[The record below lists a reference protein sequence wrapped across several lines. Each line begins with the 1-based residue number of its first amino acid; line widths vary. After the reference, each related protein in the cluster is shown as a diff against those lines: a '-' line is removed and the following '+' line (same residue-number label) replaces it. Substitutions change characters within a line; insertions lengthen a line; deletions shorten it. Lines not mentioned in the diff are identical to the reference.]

1 MAEVKNAFIKSK
13 MNLDLDARLV
23 PQGEYRQ
30 GFNIQVSK
38 SEGDDVGALE
48 NVLGNEL
55 LPQGDFQALT
65 TINNLQVIG
74 HITNPANDTV
84 YLFLTNNTGISYDP
98 SATNLIYSYNVST
111 KQSFKLVQ
119 GAFLNFSTQNFIYGI
134 NIVENLLFW
143 TDNRNQP
150 RKINITRPLG
160 YYTTEDHIS
169 VAKLAPYEAINLYQE
184 SSVTGKYES
193 TMKDVVSPKL
203 PDNTTDNPY
212 LKSNY
217 AGDPD
222 YLEDKFVRFSYRF
235 RYDDNEYS
243 VLAPFTQ
250 DCFIPKQDG
259 YFLTTGAA
267 GTTTDEDETYRST
280 VVNFM
285 ENKVNEITLNIPL
298 PKAIDGS
305 DITTATLNNVLKVAE
320 IDIVYKESDSQ
331 AVQVVDTLIV
341 NEDFKSKYTGSTI
354 SYIYQSLKPYKTL
367 PEADLIRV
375 YDKVPVRALSQ
386 EVSGNRVIYGN
397 FQDKHTPLFEN
408 STGNL
413 TSQLDYKLGAFN
425 KSTFSLQDNTTSIE
439 EYPNSTLKQNRNYQ
453 AGVVLSD
460 RYGRSS
466 TVLLSN
472 FIDESTPQGGGS
484 FTASTHYHAYTP
496 SSASNS
502 VVSWPGDSL
511 KILFNS
517 PINSPSPSAFPNS
530 GIPGLYSSSGNEYN
544 ILGWYSYKIVVKQL
558 EQEYYNVYL
567 PGILNGPPNGVTGL
581 NDSVDEVGFITLIN
595 DNINKVPRDLSEVGP
610 EQKQFRSS
618 VQLFGRVTPDFVS
631 ATFPTYNKQFYP
643 GIQSNTVITI
653 GEVAD
658 VLGEEVAGPNPTAIT
673 NLYDSKSNPLIARI
687 SQIDSLPIGSAA
699 KAGAYP
705 FQLSVF
711 ETKPTESRLDI
722 YYETS
727 TSGLIA
733 ELNAAIISNTNTVTN
748 AVGNTTLSFNENQ
761 SHSNGNVDILPPRGT
776 SPDEPGWAPVDAA
789 SLGKAVNQ
797 DLPAN
802 RLTATI
808 TSVTSRDSVD
818 GPPVQR
824 STSLFAI
831 KEITPTAP
839 YNQNQENT
847 WYRYVI
853 QSTQDLCFDEG
864 AEFTKDYAIT
874 VAFTDVN
881 GNGVGSVNFTN
892 VTLGNTSPIFEK
904 YTPSNGPDV
913 VLQGSSN
920 PPSALP
926 SDFVLQLTQGQVGTL
941 ATFHGL
947 NGTAKSDENTVGLTW
962 SITSPANQTIF
973 SIGEK
978 SGVLSTTE
986 DLTGPYSITITLTDD
1001 GGPADATNFS
1011 LTLLFGKEALN
1022 PEFGRTSHYSLGGGG
1037 QSGALYFVNNLTN
1050 AAGSLPL
1057 PGVANNSN
1065 NDIRAPYTT
1074 IPNEDL
1080 RLSPNVNDVSNDNGL
1095 EYVEINTPGCQGYT
1109 MGNRNQNAMAL
1120 QDGSTSAG
1128 LDQTQAG
1135 LQQGTAFIG
1144 VEINFNQQTPTS
1156 VGFKSGEYPYLM
1168 YPIYLQ
1174 YKPFGANTWED
1185 AYDIEGKKIRFGGS
1199 QINMLNFAPN
1209 NGQVQDIGPT
1219 GIINKISAP
1228 QHFSQ
1233 SVNSYPN
1240 NFNNTIESQDCLEV
1254 NTQVKNPGSNV
1265 TQSAIARKTF
1275 VIGKSSYAGISD
1287 KFGDYRLIIRYP
1299 WGARSSVMSS
1309 GLSNINDPIVVGYGP
1324 GQCPIP
1330 GFIPSGAGSGFGSM
1344 ISANVFFDDFYYP
1357 FIYGGTNIYA
1367 YKYRVTTSSYNSPQ
1381 EAASAQAVLN
1391 PSGVYAREWHMKY
1404 VTKFYT
1410 DPDLTIEYKPG
1421 AGWYGYTPWENDSIN
1436 ANFGTD
1442 FSNVVPAG
1450 NPSSGI
1456 QQNSFRKWVAYFDN
1470 NGLKSLVNSETPSL
1484 PTNNQPLSLQ

>member
-65 TINNLQVIG
+65 STNNLQVIG

-111 KQSFKLVQ
+111 KQSSKLVQ

-169 VAKLAPYEAINLYQE
+169 VAKFAPYEAINLYQE
-184 SSVTGKYES
+184 SSVAGEYET
-193 TMKDVVSPKL
+193 TMKDVVSPNY
-203 PDNTTDNPY
+203 PDGTTNPY
-212 LKSNY
+212 KNPTY

-305 DITTATLNNVLKVAE
+305 DITTATLNNILKVTE

-331 AVQVVDTLIV
+331 AVQVVDTLLV
-341 NEDFKSKYTGSTI
+341 NTDFESKYTGSTI
-354 SYIYQSLKPYKTL
+354 NYIYQSLKPYKTL
-367 PEADLIRV
+367 PEADLVRV

-425 KSTFSLQDNTTSIE
+425 KSTFSLQDNITSIK

-472 FIDESTPQGGGS
+472 FIDESTPQGAGS

-496 SSASNS
+496 SSTSNS
-502 VVSWPGDSL
+502 VISWPGDSL

-517 PINSPSPSAFPNS
+517 PINSPAPEVFPNS

-544 ILGWYSYKIVVKQL
+544 VLGWYSYKIVVKQL

-567 PGILNGPPNGVTGL
+567 PGILNGPPDGVTGL

-653 GEVAD
+653 GEAGD
-658 VLGEEVAGPNPTAIT
+658 VLGQDVTNSQALVT

-711 ETKPTESRLDI
+711 ETEPTESRLDI

-727 TSGLIA
+727 TSGLIE
-733 ELNAAIISNTNTVTN
+733 ELNAAIISNTDSVTN
-748 AVGNTTLSFNENQ
+748 AVGNKTLSFNENQ
-761 SHSNGNVDILPPRGT
+761 SHSSGNVDILPPPG
-776 SPDEPGWAPVDAA
+776 PGPNEPGWAPVNAS

-808 TSVTSRDSVD
+808 TSVTSRDSANGEPQKRD
-818 GPPVQR
+818 
-824 STSLFAI
+824 TNLFAI
-831 KEITPTAP
+831 KSITPTSA
-839 YNQNQENT
+839 YNENDETT

-853 QSTQDLCFDEG
+853 QSTQDLCFNEG

-881 GNGVGSVNFTN
+881 GVGVGSVNFTN

-926 SDFVLQLTQGQVGTL
+926 SNFVLQLTQGQVGTL

-947 NGTAKSDENTVGLTW
+947 NGTAKSDENTLGLTW

-1001 GGPADATNFS
+1001 GGPADATDFP

-1022 PEFGRTSHYSLGGGG
+1022 SEFGRTSNYPLGGGG

-1057 PGVANNSN
+1057 PGVAANSN
-1065 NDIRAPYTT
+1065 NDIRAPYSNLGLGTNVKEVSDNNG
-1074 IPNEDL
+1074 NE
-1080 RLSPNVNDVSNDNGL
+1080 SV
-1095 EYVEINTPGCQGYT
+1095 INFEVPGCQGYT

-1120 QDGSTSAG
+1120 QQGGTSAG

-1135 LQQGTAFIG
+1135 LRQGTAFIG
-1144 VEINFNQQTPTS
+1144 VEINFEQQTPTS
-1156 VGFKSGEYPYLM
+1156 VGFNSDERPYLM

-1199 QINMLNFAPN
+1199 QINRADFAPS
-1209 NGQVQDIGPT
+1209 NGQVEDIGPT

-1228 QHFSQ
+1228 QYFSE

-1240 NFNNTIESQDCLEV
+1240 NFSNNIEDLDCLEV
-1254 NTQVKNPGSNV
+1254 NTQVKNPGTNV
-1265 TQSAIARKTF
+1265 TQNAIARKTF
-1275 VIGKSSYAGISD
+1275 AIGKSSYAGISD

-1299 WGARSSVMSS
+1299 WGARSSKMSS
-1309 GLSNINDPIVVGYGP
+1309 GSSNMNDPIVVGYGS

-1367 YKYRVTTSSYNSPQ
+1367 YKYRVATLPKNDPNQAALLQTTTT
-1381 EAASAQAVLN
+1381 
-1391 PSGVYAREWHMKY
+1391 GVYAREWHMKY

-1410 DPDLTIEYKPG
+1410 DPDLTKEYKPG
-1421 AGWYGYTPWENDSIN
+1421 AGWYGYTPWENNSIN

-1442 FSNVVPAG
+1442 FSNVVAQGSPKFG
-1450 NPSSGI
+1450 V
-1456 QQNSFRKWVAYFDN
+1456 QQNNFRRWVAYFDG
-1470 NGLKSLVNSETPSL
+1470 NGLKSLVNFETPSL
-1484 PTNNQPLSLQ
+1484 PTNKQELELQ

>member
-55 LPQGDFQALT
+55 LPGGDFQALT
-65 TINNLQVIG
+65 SINNLQIIG

-84 YLFLTNNTGISYDP
+84 YLFLTNNTGVAYSS

-184 SSVTGKYES
+184 SSVAEKYET
-193 TMKDVVSPKL
+193 TMKDVVSTTL
-203 PDNTTDNPY
+203 PDNTTANPY

-267 GTTTDEDETYRST
+267 GTTTDENETYRST

-305 DITTATLNNVLKVAE
+305 NITTATLNNILKVTE

-331 AVQVVDTLIV
+331 AVQVVDTLLV
-341 NEDFKSKYTGSTI
+341 NTDFQSKYTGSTI
-354 SYIYQSLKPYKTL
+354 NYIYQSLKPYKTL

-386 EVSGNRVIYGN
+386 EISGNRVIYGN
-397 FQDKHTPLFEN
+397 FQDKHTPLFED
-408 STGNL
+408 STGDL

-425 KSTFSLQDNTTSIE
+425 KSNFAINANNATQTTTSYV
-439 EYPNSTLKQNRNYQ
+439 EYPNNTLKQNRNYQ
-453 AGVVLSD
+453 AGIVLSD

-472 FIDESTPQGGGS
+472 FVDESTPQGAGS

-496 SSASNS
+496 SSSSNS

-517 PINSPSPSAFPNS
+517 PINSPSPGAFPNL
-530 GIPGLYSSSGNEYN
+530 GIPGLYSSSGGEYN

-567 PGILNGPPNGVTGL
+567 PGILNGPPDGVTGL

-618 VQLFGRVTPDFVS
+618 VQLFGRVTPDFAA
-631 ATFPTYNKQFYP
+631 ATFPTYNKQFDP

-653 GEVAD
+653 GEAGD
-658 VLGEEVAGPNPTAIT
+658 VLGEDVTGSTTIT

-705 FQLSVF
+705 FQLGVF
-711 ETKPTESRLDI
+711 ETEPTESRLDI

-727 TSGLIA
+727 TSGLIE
-733 ELNAAIISNTNTVTN
+733 ELNAAIISNTNTVTGV
-748 AVGNTTLSFNENQ
+748 VGNTTLSFNENQ
-761 SHSNGNVDILPPRGT
+761 SHSSGNVDILPPRGT
-776 SPDEPGWAPVDAA
+776 SPDEPGWAPVDAV

-808 TSVTSRDSVD
+808 TSVTSRDSAD

-824 STSLFAI
+824 SNSLFAI
-831 KEITPTAP
+831 KSITPDLA
-839 YNQNQENT
+839 YDENNEAT

-853 QSTQDLCFDEG
+853 QSTQDLCFNEG
-864 AEFTKDYAIT
+864 AEFKEDYTIT
-874 VAFTDVN
+874 VGLTDAN
-881 GNGVGSVNFTN
+881 GADAGPITFPN

-904 YTPSNGPDV
+904 YTPSNGQDV

-926 SDFVLQLTQGQVGTL
+926 SNFVLQLTQGQIGTL
-941 ATFHGL
+941 ATFYGL

-973 SIGEK
+973 NIGEK

-1001 GGPADATNFS
+1001 GGPADASNFS
-1011 LTLLFGKEALN
+1011 LTLLFGNEALN
-1022 PEFGRTSHYSLGGGG
+1022 TEFGKTSSYNLGGAGE
-1037 QSGALYFVNNLTN
+1037 SGALYFVNNLTN

-1057 PGVANNSN
+1057 PGVTSGSN
-1065 NDIRAPYTT
+1065 NDIRSPY
-1074 IPNEDL
+1074 NNL
-1080 RLSPNVNDVSNDNGL
+1080 QLSNNVKEVSDENGF
-1095 EYVEINTPGCQGYT
+1095 EYVNIPAPDCSGFT

-1120 QDGSTSAG
+1120 QQGGTSAG
-1128 LDQTQAG
+1128 LDKTKAG
-1135 LQQGTAFIG
+1135 LRQGTAFIG
-1144 VEINFNQQTPTS
+1144 VEVNFTQQTES
-1156 VGFKSGEYPYLM
+1156 SAGFNVGEYPFLIF
-1168 YPIYLQ
+1168 PIYLQ
-1174 YKPFGANTWED
+1174 YRPFGANTWQD
-1185 AYDIEGKKIRFGGS
+1185 AYDVEGKIIKFGGS
-1199 QINMLNFAPN
+1199 QINRESFKPN
-1209 NGQVQDIGPT
+1209 DGQVQDIGSS
-1219 GIINKISAP
+1219 GIINIISTP
-1228 QHFSQ
+1228 QFFNS
-1233 SVNSYPN
+1233 SGVNTYPSG
-1240 NFNNTIESQDCLEV
+1240 FNANIDEEDSLEV
-1254 NTQVKNPGSNV
+1254 NTQVKALGSNV
-1265 TQSAIARKTF
+1265 TQNTIARKTF
-1275 VIGKSSYAGISD
+1275 VVGKSFYGSQYD
-1287 KFGDYRLIIRYP
+1287 KFGDYRLILRYP
-1299 WGARSSVMSS
+1299 WGDRSSAASTGSS
-1309 GLSNINDPIVVGYGP
+1309 DPIVVGWGP
-1324 GQCPIP
+1324 IECPI
-1330 GFIPSGAGSGFGSM
+1330 AGFGPTGTGRAGGM
-1344 ISANVFFDDFYYP
+1344 VSANAFFDDFYYP
-1357 FIYGGTNIYA
+1357 SIYNGTNIYA
-1367 YKYRVTTSSYNSPQ
+1367 YKYAVSAYPQDFNYQAAAATVSPT
-1381 EAASAQAVLN
+1381 
-1391 PSGVYAREWHMKY
+1391 PVYAREWHMKY

-1410 DPDLTIEYKPG
+1410 NSDLTSEYKPG
-1421 AGWYGYTPWENDSIN
+1421 AGWYVYTPWENNSIN
-1436 ANFGTD
+1436 ANYGTD
-1442 FSNVVPAG
+1442 YSNIVSSG
-1450 NPSSGI
+1450 DPSSGI
-1456 QQNSFRKWVAYFDN
+1456 QQNRFRRWVAYFDG
-1470 NGLKSLVNSETPSL
+1470 NGLKSLINSNIPSI
-1484 PTNNQPLSLQ
+1484 PTNNQPW